1 MVSVK
6 LLSCYYSFFHTYI
19 SDIFL
24 FKLAI
29 KYMSLKNLNDK
40 RLYPKNLVKYLTLK
54 TDITSTKSEDLE
66 NRSNAF
72 LSKLRRF
79 IDKKTEKEYG
89 MEHLR
94 LIYNL
99 HPLLRAKVKF
109 NKNVFSF
116 CIFNFLVVRVIHII
130 FLDIRMF
137 YKF

>member
-1 MVSVK
+1 M
-6 LLSCYYSFFHTYI
+6 
-19 SDIFL
+19 

-99 HPLLRAKVKF
+99 HPLLRAEVKF